1 MAWYEVP
8 VTAANGA
15 AACVLGDFDVAAAET
30 RPDVWHTIDN
40 SHPPAAEVESGSL
53 VTFRCPGLPLPP
65 NATAADFERYDTSR
79 PHTIVGPVHVLGA
92 EPGDT
97 LVAEIV
103 AVRLA
108 RGYGHAT
115 VVPGYGLLGDEVEET
130 FVHNFSWEEGATS
143 VELRPGVELPLRPF
157 CGILG
162 VMPAAPGPHSTV
174 PPRAIGGNLD
184 IRHLTAGSKLH
195 LPVEVAGGG
204 FFAGD
209 GHGAQGDGEVCI
221 SALETAVEATIRL
234 SVDKGR
240 TIGGPHFSTPGPL
253 DFGPVGGYY
262 ATTGI
267 GPDLYECSRDAM
279 RAMIAMLVAE
289 RGLLWREAYV
299 LCSLAVDLKINE
311 IVDAPNWVVSAYLPE
326 SVFTK
331 SI

>member
-1 MAWYEVP
+1 MAN
-8 VTAANGA
+8 ADAS
-15 AACVLGDFDVAAAET
+15 AACVLGVFSVPSGDE

-40 SHPPAAEVESGSL
+40 SHPPAARVESSSL
-53 VTFRCPGLPLPP
+53 VTFKGPGLPLPP
-65 NATAADFERYDTSR
+65 EATAADFERYDTSR
-79 PHTIVGPVHVLGA
+79 PHTIIGPVHVLGA

-108 RGYGHAT
+108 QGYGHAT

-130 FVHNFSWEEGATS
+130 YIHNFTWEEGATS
-143 VELRPGVELPLRPF
+143 VELRPGVEIRLEPF

-162 VMPAAPGPHSTV
+162 VMPAEPGAHSTV
-174 PPRAIGGNLD
+174 PPRAGGGNLD
-184 IRHLTAGSKLH
+184 IRHLGAGSTLY
-195 LPVEVAGGG
+195 LPVAVPGAG

-240 TIGGPHFSTPGPL
+240 TIRQPHFSTPGPL
-253 DFGPVGGYY
+253 DAGAGRGYF

-267 GPDLYECSRDAM
+267 GPDLYECSRDAV
-279 RAMIAMLVAE
+279 RAMIDARLPSRAALAP
-289 RGLLWREAYV
+289 GLR
-299 LCSLAVDLKINE
+299 AVQQS
-311 IVDAPNWVVSAYLPE
+311 PP
-326 SVFTK
+326 T
-331 SI
+331 

>member
-1 MAWYEVP
+1 VS
-8 VTAANGA
+8 AADA
-15 AACVLGDFDVAAAET
+15 SADWVLGDFEVAAAEV
-30 RPDVWHTIDN
+30 RADVWHTIDN

-65 NATAADFERYDTSR
+65 RATAADFERYDTSR
-79 PHTIVGPVHVLGA
+79 PHTIVGPVHVLGS

-130 FVHNFSWEEGATS
+130 YVHNFSWGEGATS
-143 VELRPGVELPLRPF
+143 VEVCAGVEVPLRPF

-162 VMPAAPGPHSTV
+162 VMPAEPGPHSTV
-174 PPRAIGGNLD
+174 PPRTGGGNLD
-184 IRHLTAGSKLH
+184 IRHLTAGSTLY
-195 LPVEVAGGG
+195 LPVAVPGGG

-221 SALETAVEATIRL
+221 SALEAAVEATIRL
-234 SVDKGR
+234 SLDRGR
-240 TIGGPHFSTPGPL
+240 TIDRPQFSTPGPL
-253 DFGPVGGYY
+253 DAGAEGGYY

-267 GPDLYECSRDAM
+267 GPDLYECSRDAV
-279 RAMIAMLVAE
+279 RAMIEMLVAE

-311 IVDAPNWVVSAYLPE
+311 IVDAPNWVVSAYLPQ
-326 SVFTK
+326 SVFNRAFDNRSGK
-331 SI
+331 